1 MNRKPTSERLCKMER
16 ILAKRQDSLRVVV
29 EEVKIVR
36 NLSAILR
43 TCDSVGVQF
52 VHVVHSGTTPLILD
66 KHTSAGA
73 HKWISIRQHATIE
86 ECIQELKQDGFLLYA
101 THLGKGAKSFHELD
115 YTGRVAIIFGNEHHG
130 VSKKALELSDN
141 RLLVPQ
147 VGFSNSLNVGVA
159 AAAVLYEA
167 FKQRTMAGLYEGPQL
182 TDEQAETVLTEWQ
195 ERISKG

>member
-101 THLGKGAKSFHELD
+101 THLSKGAKSFHELD